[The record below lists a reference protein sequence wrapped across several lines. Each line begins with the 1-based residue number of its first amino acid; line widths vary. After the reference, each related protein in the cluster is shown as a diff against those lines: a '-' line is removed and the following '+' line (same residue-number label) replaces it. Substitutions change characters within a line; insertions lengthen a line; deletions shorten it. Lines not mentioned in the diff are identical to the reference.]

1 MEVHHLR
8 VFVSVFKNRSFTA
21 ASRELHLSQP
31 TVSEHVRVLE
41 EELGTRLFDRAG
53 RRVIPTREAEHIY
66 SLAAEI
72 LQKMND
78 LGQALGRFKGE
89 IKGMLKIGASTIPG
103 TYLIPPLAAGFKARY
118 PETSFEVVVE
128 DSRTIAEMVAGHELL
143 LGVIGTRIE
152 RGGLTYV
159 PFMEDELVL
168 VARPG
173 LLGKGTLSPSR
184 LGEIP
189 FLIREEGSGTRKTAE
204 ARLLEKGV
212 NPGDL
217 NVAAVLGSTAS
228 VKEAVRAGLGA
239 SIISRLAVKEDIEA
253 GTIEEIRIRGI
264 SMKRTLYI
272 ITHKRRTL
280 PRHYAA
286 FLDYLRNPG
295 APSAA

>member
-1 MEVHHLR
+1 MEAHHLR

-53 RRVIPTREAEHIY
+53 RRVIPTREADHIY
-66 SLAAEI
+66 SLAIDI
-72 LQKMND
+72 LQRMDD
-78 LGQALGRFKGE
+78 LRQALGRFKGE
-89 IKGMLKIGASTIPG
+89 IKGTLKIGASTIPG

-118 PETSFEVVVE
+118 PETSFQVVVN

-152 RGGLTYV
+152 RGGLQYA
-159 PFMEDELVL
+159 PFMDDELVL
-168 VARPG
+168 AARPG
-173 LLGKGTLSPSR
+173 LLGKRSVTPAR

-204 ARLLEKGV
+204 ARLREKGV
-212 NPGDL
+212 DPADL
-217 NVAAVLGSTAS
+217 DVVAVLGSTAS

-239 SIISRLAVKEDIEA
+239 SIISRLAVKEEIEA
-253 GTIEEIRIRGI
+253 GTIQEIRIRGI

-272 ITHKRRTL
+272 ITHRRRTL

-286 FLDYLRNPG
+286 FLDYLRDS